1 MPKFKLTDEQYA
13 IIKWAVQIVMPALG
27 VFGGVVGGVLEW
39 SYTDSVL
46 TIWTALTVLLG
57 TCLGVSSYNYNK
69 GDDIDE

>member
-13 IIKWAVQIVMPALG
+13 IIKWSVQIVMPAIG
-27 VFGGVVGGVLEW
+27 VFAGVVGGVLSW
-39 SYTDSVL
+39 QYTDSVL

-69 GDDIDE
+69 EE